1 MEEQSNLDLDE
12 GTGSDVGGDQILVGD
27 IRDAKNIA
35 IGKEIQQT
43 IYEGYTAAEVALLIA
58 EARKAD
64 TQPAAAITIPPPPE
78 PAKPPEISGFVG
90 RDQELTYFADML
102 ESAHLAVIAG
112 MAGVGK
118 TALAATLVDLV
129 AREPSRVFW
138 HSFHEGEGID
148 GVVWGLAG
156 FLAWHG
162 KDELWKL
169 LQSAR
174 LTGGQPPPTETL
186 FDYLLQ
192 LVRDGN
198 YLLCFD
204 DFHHVD
210 DDPTLNQLVERLR
223 QALVAGQLS
232 IVITSRRVPEFV
244 TLAQVEPVQ
253 GLSDRDTQRLL
264 RAKGVTLPP
273 DQMAQL
279 YTLTAGNAEFLILAI
294 DALQN
299 ARDPEALLAQLAAT
313 DDIERYLIKE
323 VDDGL
328 TGQERT
334 VMNALAILL
343 GYAATRDA
351 IEAVV
356 DRGNLL
362 RTLRGLAERHL
373 LVVQETSAGR
383 TYRQHDLVREF
394 YYEMSSRRERK
405 KLHARAGEYYRDEE
419 VDLLLAAIHYE
430 RAGETA
436 EAAQL
441 ATQDLWGIVNRG
453 QIRPL
458 RKLLEQFTDDQL
470 AVAQWIEINLAKGQI
485 YTLQAEA
492 GLAEVSLQTALTQ
505 VDRIEDETQQRILGA
520 RACRNMGELLEE
532 RAPREA
538 LGWLEQGL
546 TRLQGADQVE
556 EAALYI
562 RSGTIHLFLSQYET
576 AMSFSQ
582 RGIALLPP
590 VQTQWQSIA
599 LRDLSG
605 SYIYLGDAGL
615 VQQYAQASIAV
626 CQYLNDYLGQVHPL
640 INLAIGQFMTGETQT
655 GLATFAVAANLA
667 IQTGNETI
675 QAQVEQNLGTAK
687 LSLGQLEEAKRHL
700 QTSLTLAKSR
710 DNQRIRLYSLRNLI
724 ALHVDLRE
732 WEMAT
737 HYLREADP
745 LAHGLGDQ
753 HNLMALDGF
762 WCEVKLA
769 NKETEAA
776 LGYANRYF
784 ELAVGLN
791 EIVSQGIGQAYLGKV
806 LAASGRYT
814 EAWVAFCESLA
825 LIEDNDL
832 YQAALNQMDWGIALL
847 AADHLSEGVQ
857 RLQLAQHELRILND
871 FDLVEQIEAILAT
884 QRENLDS

>member
-12 GTGSDVGGDQILVGD
+12 GTGGDVAGDQILVGN
-27 IRDAKNIA
+27 IRNAKNIA

-58 EARKAD
+58 EARKAE
-64 TQPAAAITIPPPPE
+64 TPPPAAITVPPPPE
-78 PAKPPEISGFVG
+78 PAKPPEIVGFVG
-90 RDQELTYFADML
+90 RDQELTYFVDML

-118 TALAATLVDLV
+118 TALAATLVGMV
-129 AREPSRVFW
+129 AREPSRIFW

-169 LQSAR
+169 LQSAH

-244 TLAQVEPVQ
+244 TLAQVEAVQ
-253 GLSDRDTQRLL
+253 GLSNRDTERLL
-264 RAKGVTLPP
+264 RAKGVTLTP

-356 DRGNLL
+356 ERGNVF
-362 RTLRGLAERHL
+362 RTLRYLAERHL

-405 KLHARAGEYYRDEE
+405 KGHTRAGEYYRDEE

-430 RAGETA
+430 RAAETE
-436 EAAQL
+436 EAARL

-458 RKLLEQFTDDQL
+458 RKLLEQFTDGQL
-470 AVAQWIEINLAKGQI
+470 AVAQWIEVNLAKGQL

-492 GLAEVSLQTALTQ
+492 GLAEASLQTALTQ
-505 VDRIEDETQQRILGA
+505 VNSIADEAQQRILAA

-532 RAPREA
+532 RSPHEA
-538 LGWLEQGL
+538 LSWLEQGL
-546 TRLQGADQVE
+546 ARLQGADQVE

-562 RSGTIHLFLSQYET
+562 RSGTVYYFLSRYQE
-576 AMSFSQ
+576 ALVASQ
-582 RGIALLPP
+582 RGLELLPVEP
-590 VQTQWQSIA
+590 NHWRSIA

-605 SYIYLGDAGL
+605 ININLGNVEQVQTFAAQAVALCEQLGDRFHMTVPIMNLGIGKFIGGDVKEGL
-615 VQQYAQASIAV
+615 SL
-626 CQYLNDYLGQVHPL
+626 LNHALT
-640 INLAIGQFMTGETQT
+640 LAGET
-655 GLATFAVAANLA
+655 
-667 IQTGNETI
+667 GNKSV
-675 QAQVEQNLGTAK
+675 QAQIEQNLGTAK
-687 LSLGQLEEAKRHL
+687 VFLGDLTEAHTHL
-700 QTSLTLAKSR
+700 QTSLELAHQ
-710 DNQRIRLYSLRNLI
+710 QRNRRILLYSLRSLI
-724 ALHVDLRE
+724 DLHIELEE
-732 WEMAT
+732 WQEAIS
-737 HYLREADP
+737 YLTKAEE
-745 LAHGLGDQ
+745 LSHELGDQ
-753 HNLMALDGF
+753 RSLMRLFGL

-769 NKETEAA
+769 AGELNGALEYANKEIEQAI
-776 LGYANRYF
+776 
-784 ELAVGLN
+784 ELV
-791 EIVSQGIGQAYLGKV
+791 EPISVGIGKRDRGKI
-806 LAASGRYT
+806 LTAMAHYD
-814 EAWVAFCESLA
+814 EAFAMFAESLT
-825 LIEDNDL
+825 LFDDDNLLD
-832 YQAALNQMDWGIALL
+832 IALTKMEWGKAL
-847 AADHLSEGVQ
+847 LISAENDKA
-857 RLQLAQHELRILND
+857 LQLLLEAQQEFQKLELLD
-871 FDLVEQIEAILAT
+871 EVEEINRLI
-884 QRENLDS
+884 